1 MDGVSVFERFAEAAG
16 LAQRDRKGLASK
28 FVVVAWLPGATSLL
42 VAAGYYAG
50 TKIGFAFTTHQ
61 TPIALF
67 WPPNAILLA
76 AFLLSP
82 TRVWTLYLLAVLP
95 AHLLAQAQAGIPLS
109 TSLGWYTGN
118 TSEALIGAVAV
129 LYLSKV
135 SKTDFT
141 FGTTRGLKVFLLGA
155 VFVAPLFT
163 SFIDAAGVVWSGYAR
178 GYWTLWGTRL
188 VSNMISNLTLV
199 PLIVTLCRDGF
210 AWFSRSTIARVLELV
225 VLLVGTAMVSAYVFA
240 PPSKA
245 PNDIT
250 AAIFAPLPFLLW
262 AALRFGIGGASF
274 SLLTVAWIALSNAA
288 RGLQTAGT
296 AVVARNVL
304 TIQVLIGAFGILL
317 MWIAALVSEQKRIRF
332 PTASRRAFLMKVEH
346 ALRDVGRKLHADLT
360 QQLTLLGLDI
370 ENLGRGVESSSPMK
384 QRLLAVN
391 EQIAELSAEV
401 RDWSHDLDPVSIEY
415 LGLEEA
421 LNSLCRQASE
431 KSGVKFDFSAEIEGE
446 RVDYVTSLNLYRIL
460 QEVANHIV
468 KLSSAHSAK
477 VNLKVKDKSAW
488 LTIEDDTTDMRSET
502 QESNIINT
510 RDRVA
515 VLNGTFSIAS
525 SHSGTWIE
533 VSLPLP

>member
-16 LAQRDRKGLASK
+16 LAQHDQKGLATKS
-28 FVVVAWLPGATSLL
+28 VVAWLPGGTSLL

-50 TKIGFAFTTHQ
+50 TKIGFAFTPHQ

-67 WPPNAILLA
+67 WPPNAALLA

-82 TRVWTLYLLAVLP
+82 IRVWAIYLLAVLP

-109 TSLGWYTGN
+109 TSFGWYIGN
-118 TSEALIGAVAV
+118 TTEALIGAAAV

-135 SKTDFT
+135 NKTDFT
-141 FGTTRGLKVFLLGA
+141 FATTRGLKVFLLGA
-155 VFVAPLFT
+155 VLVAPLFT
-163 SFIDAAGVVWSGYAR
+163 SFIDAASVVWSGYAR
-178 GYWTLWGTRL
+178 GYWTLWATRL

-225 VLLVGTAMVSAYVFA
+225 VLLVGSALVSAYVFA
-240 PPSKA
+240 APSNAAKG
-245 PNDIT
+245 IT

-262 AALRFGIGGASF
+262 AALRFGVGGASF
-274 SLLTVAWIALSNAA
+274 SLLTVAWIALSNSV
-288 RGLQTAGT
+288 RGLQTTGT

-304 TIQVLIGAFGILL
+304 TVQVLIGAFGILL
-317 MWIAALVSEQKRIRF
+317 MWIAALVSEQKGIKF
-332 PTASRRAFLMKVEH
+332 PAAARRAFLMKVED

-370 ENLGRGVESSSPMK
+370 ENLGRGVESSSPLK

-391 EQIAELSAEV
+391 QQIEQLSAEI

-415 LGLEEA
+415 LGLGEA

-431 KSGVKFDFSAEIEGE
+431 KSAVKFDFSAEMEAE
-446 RVDYVTSLNLYRIL
+446 RLDSVTSLNLYRIL
-460 QEVANHIV
+460 QDVVNHIV
-468 KLSSAHSAK
+468 KLSSAHSVK
-477 VNLKVKDKSAW
+477 VNLKVKDRSAW
-488 LTIEDDTTDMRSET
+488 LTIEYDAAEMRSET
-502 QESNIINT
+502 RENNIINT

-515 VLNGTFSIAS
+515 VLNGTFSVAS
-525 SHSGTWIE
+525 SPSGTWIE

>member
-16 LAQRDRKGLASK
+16 LAQRDRKGLATKS
-28 FVVVAWLPGATSLL
+28 VVVAWLPGATSLL

-50 TKIGFAFTTHQ
+50 TKIGFAFTPHQ

-67 WPPNAILLA
+67 WPPNAVLLA

-82 TRVWTLYLLAVLP
+82 IRVWAMYLLAVLP

-118 TSEALIGAVAV
+118 TSEALIGAAVV

-135 SKTDFT
+135 TETDFT
-141 FGTTRGLKVFLLGA
+141 FGTTRELKVFLLGA
-155 VFVAPLFT
+155 VLVAPLFT

-178 GYWTLWGTRL
+178 GYWTLWATRL

-210 AWFSRSTIARVLELV
+210 AWFSRSTIARVLEFV
-225 VLLVGTAMVSAYVFA
+225 VLLVGSALVSAYVFA
-240 PPSKA
+240 ALSKA
-245 PNDIT
+245 PNYIT
-250 AAIFAPLPFLLW
+250 AAILAPLPFLLW
-262 AALRFGIGGASF
+262 AALRFGMAGVSF
-274 SLLTVAWIALSNAA
+274 SLLAVASIALSNAVLS
-288 RGLQTAGT
+288 LQIAGT
-296 AVVARNVL
+296 DVVARNVL
-304 TIQVLIGAFGILL
+304 TTQVLIGAFGILL

-332 PTASRRAFLMKVEH
+332 PAAARRAFLVKVEH

-370 ENLGRGVESSSPMK
+370 EDLGRGVESSSPLQK
-384 QRLLAVN
+384 RLLAVN
-391 EQIAELSAEV
+391 EQIAELSTEI
-401 RDWSHDLDPVSIEY
+401 RDWSHDLDPVSLES

-421 LNSLCRQASE
+421 LNSLCRQTSE
-431 KSGVKFDFSAEIEGE
+431 KSAVKFDFSAEIEPE
-446 RVDYVTSLNLYRIL
+446 RVDSVTSLNLYRIL
-460 QEVANHIV
+460 QEVADQIV
-468 KLSSAHSAK
+468 KLSSAHLVK
-477 VNLKVKDKSAW
+477 VNLKVKDASAC
-488 LTIEDDTTDMRSET
+488 LTIEDDATEMRSET
-502 QESNIINT
+502 QESDIINA

-515 VLNGTFSIAS
+515 VLNGTFSVTSAD
-525 SHSGTWIE
+525 SGTRIE